1 MKYYEAFKAH
11 AIPGIK
17 KAVCNAEQKI
27 AYNFMFSYRDIT
39 KSKAL
44 DCIQNTLIREQQ
56 TTFKK
61 YDIDLIY
68 HYILQSYERYIKH
81 NKSGILTSFEEIG
94 NIIFSDVFKAE

>member
-27 AYNFMFSYRDIT
+27 AYNLLVQYRDIE
-39 KSKAL
+39 KHKAL
-44 DCIQNTLIREQQ
+44 DSIQKALIREQAGSL
-56 TTFKK
+56 KK

-68 HYILQSYERYIKH
+68 HYILQSYERYMQH
-81 NKSGILTSFEEIG
+81 FSILWSYEEIG
-94 NIIFSDVFKAE
+94 SLIKSDVFQGGNA